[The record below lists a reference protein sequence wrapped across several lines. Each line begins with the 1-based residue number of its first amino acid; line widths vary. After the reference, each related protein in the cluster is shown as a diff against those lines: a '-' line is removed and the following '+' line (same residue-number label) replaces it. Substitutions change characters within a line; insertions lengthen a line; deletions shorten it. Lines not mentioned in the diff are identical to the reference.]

1 MQSATVSPGDIVVI
15 RPMATTAY
23 DYNNWNGK
31 TVTGFSLVEQ
41 FSASNIIV
49 MWSSTT
55 ITPYIDFT
63 VSGFTTFDE
72 AI

>member
-1 MQSATVSPGDIVVI
+1 
-15 RPMATTAY
+15 MATTAY
-23 DYNNWNGK
+23 DYKNWNGK

-55 ITPYIDFT
+55 FTTSIDFT
-63 VSGFTTFDE
+63 ATGFTTFDE